1 MGRRLLCGNG
11 RMGDGEKN
19 LQEQLQKQGRG
30 IGFQLNAITL
40 IGVALM
46 VTILISFVGYK
57 AYSELL
63 HAGVTSKYN
72 ELGGMS
78 LPIVSRYESVKQTGD
93 DISARIQTI
102 LQQPPEQRSRE
113 AMLTIFEEAMRS
125 NSNLIGVGVA
135 FEPNAF
141 DGKDAAYANQLY
153 SDETGREMPYAGRT
167 ASGGVEFEPITGY
180 DTNSWYSK
188 PKSTGKMML
197 SQPYYDEVNG
207 KKTLLVSIGMPILEN
222 GKFVGSISLDFDVSK
237 FQDDLAA
244 VSAQDNFYA
253 LMDDQGNL
261 LANGVSAD
269 SVMKNAFDLM
279 QTTDAEKKDIYET
292 KGIHTDERTSATT
305 GHESMYVFHQIHF
318 KGLEDA
324 TPWVIYSITDE
335 NVFVGEARSMVIFSI
350 ILAVVCV
357 IVLVV
362 GLSLFI
368 KKRLV
373 TPIGD
378 VCGVLTRF
386 AELDMDREKGKAA
399 RLHAARTD
407 EIGMM
412 VGAVARM
419 ADSLREIIGKI
430 NGASQ
435 SVAATSEELTATAQN
450 TAHSAEEVR
459 KGIHDI
465 AESARVQVKDTQDAA
480 DHTDEILKMLE
491 DNRKVMDEM
500 NEATENIQK
509 RQTEGAEI
517 LADLMK
523 KSAETADATQEVS
536 RVVEETNQSA
546 ERIEEAS
553 AMIQSIS
560 EQTNLLALNAAIEAA
575 RAGEAGRGF
584 AVVAEEIRKLA
595 EQSRGFTDEISGII
609 GELKTK
615 SQQAVDTM
623 EVSKK
628 LVEESNVNL
637 GRTQRRFDMIAEA
650 VQGANSVVT
659 KLNASSERLNEKNQ
673 AIAALTKK
681 LMDLAHEN
689 DVTTDEAEASVDTQ
703 TQALADIAEASES
716 LAQIATDL
724 QNEVERF
731 RV

>member
-1 MGRRLLCGNG
+1 M
-11 RMGDGEKN
+11 
-19 LQEQLQKQGRG
+19 QKQGRG

-40 IGVALM
+40 IGVVVM
-46 VTILISFVGYK
+46 VTILVSFVGYK

-63 HAGVTSKYN
+63 NAGITSKYN

-78 LPIVSRYESVKQTGD
+78 QPIISRYESVKQTGD

-113 AMLTIFEEAMRS
+113 AMLTIFEEAMRA
-125 NSNLIGVGVA
+125 NSNLIGAGVT

-141 DGKDAAYANQLY
+141 DGKDAEFVNVLY

-167 ASGGVEFEPITGY
+167 ANGGIEFEEMTGY
-180 DTNSWYSK
+180 DTSTWYSV

-197 SQPYYDEVNG
+197 SQPYYDDVNG
-207 KKTLLVSIGMPILEN
+207 KKTLLVSIGMPILED
-222 GKFVGSISLDFDVSK
+222 GKFIGSITLDFDVSK

-244 VSAQDNFYA
+244 VSTQDNFYA
-253 LMDDQGNL
+253 LIDDKGNML
-261 LANGVSAD
+261 GNGIDAN
-269 SVMKNAFDLM
+269 SVMKNAFELM
-279 QTTDAEKKDIYET
+279 QSTDAEKKDIYET
-292 KGIHTDERTSATT
+292 KGIHTNERKSATT
-305 GHESMYVFHQIHF
+305 GREAVYVFRQIHF
-318 KGLEDA
+318 QGLENA

-335 NVFVGEARSMVIFSI
+335 NVFVGEARNMVIFSVVLAI
-350 ILAVVCV
+350 ICAAA
-357 IVLVV
+357 LVV
-362 GLSLFI
+362 VLALFV
-368 KKRLV
+368 KKRLI
-373 TPIGD
+373 TPISD
-378 VCGVLTRF
+378 VCEVLMRF
-386 AELDMDREKGKAA
+386 ADLDLDKDKGAKV
-399 RLHAARTD
+399 RTHASRSD

-412 VGAVARM
+412 VTALSRM
-419 ADSLREIIGKI
+419 ANSLREIIGKI

-450 TAHSAEEVR
+450 TSHSAEEVR
-459 KGIHDI
+459 KGIHGI
-465 AESARVQVKDTQDAA
+465 AESARVQVKDTQDAV
-480 DHTDEILKMLE
+480 DHTNEILQLLE
-491 DNRKVMDEM
+491 ANDKVMEEM
-500 NEATENIQK
+500 NEATANIAK

-517 LADLMK
+517 LTDLLK
-523 KSAETADATQEVS
+523 KSAETSDATQEVS

-615 SQQAVDTM
+615 AQQAVDTM

-650 VQGANSVVT
+650 VAGANSVVT
-659 KLNASSERLNEKNQ
+659 KLNESSKRLNEKNQ
-673 AIAALTKK
+673 AIAAVSAK
-681 LMDLAHEN
+681 LMDMAHEN

-724 QNEVERF
+724 QNEVGRF
-731 RV
+731 NV

>member
-1 MGRRLLCGNG
+1 M
-11 RMGDGEKN
+11 
-19 LQEQLQKQGRG
+19 
-30 IGFQLNAITL
+30 
-40 IGVALM
+40 
-46 VTILISFVGYK
+46 
-57 AYSELL
+57 
-63 HAGVTSKYN
+63 
-72 ELGGMS
+72 
-78 LPIVSRYESVKQTGD
+78 KQTGD

-113 AMLTIFEEAMRS
+113 AVLTIFEEAMRA
-125 NSNLIGVGVA
+125 NSNLIGAGVT

-141 DGKDAAYANQLY
+141 DGKDAEFVNVLY

-167 ASGGVEFEPITGY
+167 ANGGIEFEEMTGY
-180 DTNSWYSK
+180 DTSTWYSV

-197 SQPYYDEVNG
+197 SQPYYDDVNG

-222 GKFVGSISLDFDVSK
+222 GKFIGSITLDFDVSK
-237 FQDDLAA
+237 FQEDLTA
-244 VSAQDNFYA
+244 VSSQENFYA
-253 LMDDQGNL
+253 LMDDQGHL
-261 LANGVSAD
+261 LANGIDAA
-269 SVMKNAFDLM
+269 SVMKNAFELM
-279 QTTDAEKKDIYET
+279 KTTDDEKKKIYADRVY
-292 KGIHTDERTSATT
+292 TDERVSATT
-305 GHESMYVFHQIHF
+305 GHEAVYVYHPIHF
-318 KGLEDA
+318 EGLENA

-335 NVFVGEARSMVIFSI
+335 SLFVGEARNMVIFSVVLAI
-350 ILAVVCV
+350 ICAA
-357 IVLVV
+357 VLVV
-362 GLSLFI
+362 VLALFV
-368 KKRLV
+368 KKRLI
-373 TPIGD
+373 TPISD
-378 VCGVLTRF
+378 VCEVLMRF
-386 AELDMDREKGKAA
+386 ADLDLDKDKGAKV
-399 RLHAARTD
+399 RTHASRSD

-412 VGAVARM
+412 VTALSRM
-419 ADSLREIIGKI
+419 ANSLREIIGKI

-450 TAHSAEEVR
+450 TSHSAEEVR
-459 KGIHDI
+459 KGIHGI
-465 AESARVQVKDTQDAA
+465 AESARVQVKDTQDAV
-480 DHTDEILKMLE
+480 DHTNEILQLLE
-491 DNRKVMDEM
+491 ANDKVMEEM
-500 NEATENIQK
+500 NEATANIAK

-517 LADLMK
+517 LTDLLK
-523 KSAETADATQEVS
+523 KSAETSNATQEVS
-536 RVVEETNQSA
+536 HVVEETNQSA

-615 SQQAVDTM
+615 AQQAVDTM

-650 VQGANSVVT
+650 VAGANSVVT
-659 KLNASSERLNEKNQ
+659 KLNESSKRLNEKNQ
-673 AIAALTKK
+673 AIAAVSAK
-681 LMDLAHEN
+681 LMDMAHEN

-724 QNEVERF
+724 QNEVGRF
-731 RV
+731 NV